1 LKGFDERKGDE
12 IMNTE
17 TTQATKREPM
27 AQNTDPRRIAA
38 PAVDVYENKEE
49 VLLVADMPG
58 VRPDDI
64 VIRFERGE
72 LTLAGKRV
80 KNPEGNLLAAE
91 HRFTDFQRTFT
102 VPQSIQ
108 ADAISAEIAHGVLKI
123 HLPKVSAQKP
133 RQIAV
138 KAS

>member
-1 LKGFDERKGDE
+1 
-12 IMNTE
+12 MNIE
-17 TTQATKREPM
+17 TTTTKRENI
-27 AQNTDPRRIAA
+27 AASNVDPRRTTA

-49 VLLVADMPG
+49 VLLVADVPG

-72 LTLAGKRV
+72 LTMTGRRAKQ
-80 KNPEGNLLAAE
+80 PEGSLLAAE
-91 HRFTDFQRTFT
+91 QRTVDFARTFT
-102 VPQSIQ
+102 VPQTIQ
-108 ADAISAEIAHGVLKI
+108 ADAIHAEVAHGVLKI

-133 RQIAV
+133 RQITV

>member
-1 LKGFDERKGDE
+1 
-12 IMNTE
+12 MNTE
-17 TTQATKREPM
+17 TNTTKREST
-27 AQNTDPRRIAA
+27 AQNANARRSAA

-64 VIRFERGE
+64 TIRFERGE
-72 LTLAGKRV
+72 LTLTGRRALS
-80 KNPEGNLLAAE
+80 PEGTVLAAE
-91 HRFTDFQRTFT
+91 QRFVDFQRTFT
-102 VPQSIQ
+102 VPQNIH
-108 ADAISAEIAHGVLKI
+108 ADAIAAEVAHGVLKI

>member
-1 LKGFDERKGDE
+1 
-12 IMNTE
+12 MNTE
-17 TTQATKREPM
+17 TTTNNTKREPI
-27 AQNTDPRRIAA
+27 AQNNAEGRRIAA
-38 PAVDVYENKEE
+38 PAVDVYENKDE

-72 LTLAGKRV
+72 LTLSGRRAKQ
-80 KNPEGNLLAAE
+80 PEGSVLAAE

-108 ADAISAEIAHGVLKI
+108 SDAINAEIAHGVLKI

>member
-1 LKGFDERKGDE
+1 
-12 IMNTE
+12 MNTE
-17 TTQATKREPM
+17 TTQAKKREPI
-27 AQNTDPRRIAA
+27 AREGRRTAA

-72 LTLAGKRV
+72 LTLSGRRATG
-80 KNPEGNLLAAE
+80 PEGAMLAAE
-91 HRFTDFQRTFT
+91 YRFADFQRTFT

-108 ADAISAEIAHGVLKI
+108 ADAIHAEVAHGVLKI

-133 RQIAV
+133 RQIPV

>member
-1 LKGFDERKGDE
+1 
-12 IMNTE
+12 MHTQNT
-17 TTQATKREPM
+17 TNKRESI
-27 AQNTDPRRIAA
+27 AQNAETRRAAA
-38 PAVDVYENKEE
+38 PAVDVYENKTE

-64 VIRFERGE
+64 AIQFERGE
-72 LTLAGKRV
+72 LTLSGRRAKTPAGNV
-80 KNPEGNLLAAE
+80 LAAE
-91 HRFTDFQRTFT
+91 QRFVDFLRTFT
-102 VPQSIQ
+102 LPQSIQ
-108 ADAISAEIAHGVLKI
+108 ADAIHADVAHGVLKI

>member
-1 LKGFDERKGDE
+1 MA
-12 IMNTE
+12 MNTE
-17 TTQATKREPM
+17 TTSNTTKREPI
-27 AQNTDPRRIAA
+27 AQNIEKRRVAA
-38 PAVDVYENKEE
+38 PAVDVYENKDE
-49 VLLVADMPG
+49 VLIVADMPG

-72 LTLAGKRV
+72 LTLSGRRAKV
-80 KNPEGNLLAAE
+80 PEGNVLAAE

-108 ADAISAEIAHGVLKI
+108 SDAISAEVAHGVLKI

>member
-1 LKGFDERKGDE
+1 
-12 IMNTE
+12 MNTE
-17 TTQATKREPM
+17 TTTNTTKREQI
-27 AQNTDPRRIAA
+27 AQHNTEGRRVAA
-38 PAVDVYENKEE
+38 PAVDVYENKDE

-72 LTLAGKRV
+72 LTLSGRRAKQ
-80 KNPEGNLLAAE
+80 PEGNVLAAE

-108 ADAISAEIAHGVLKI
+108 SDAINAEIAHGVLKI

>member
-1 LKGFDERKGDE
+1 
-12 IMNTE
+12 MNTE
-17 TTQATKREPM
+17 TTNTTKREPM
-27 AQNTDPRRIAA
+27 AQPTEGRRVAA
-38 PAVDVYENKEE
+38 PAVDVYENKDE
-49 VLLVADMPG
+49 VLIVADMPG

-64 VIRFERGE
+64 QIRFERGE
-72 LTLAGKRV
+72 LTLSGRRA
-80 KNPEGNLLAAE
+80 KNPEGALLAAE

-108 ADAISAEIAHGVLKI
+108 ADAINAEVAHGVLKI

>member
-1 LKGFDERKGDE
+1 
-12 IMNTE
+12 MNTE
-17 TTQATKREPM
+17 TTTNSTKREPM
-27 AQNTDPRRIAA
+27 AKDAETRRVMA
-38 PAVDVYENKEE
+38 PAVDVYENKDE

-64 VIRFERGE
+64 NIRFERGE
-72 LTLAGKRV
+72 LTLSGRRAKL
-80 KNPEGNLLAAE
+80 PEGALLAAE
-91 HRFTDFQRTFT
+91 QRYADFQRTFT

-108 ADAISAEIAHGVLKI
+108 ADAINAEVAHGVLKI

-133 RQIAV
+133 RQINV

>member
-1 LKGFDERKGDE
+1 
-12 IMNTE
+12 MNTE
-17 TTQATKREPM
+17 TTNTTKREPM
-27 AQNTDPRRIAA
+27 AQNTEGRRVAA
-38 PAVDVYENKEE
+38 PAVDVYENKDE

-64 VIRFERGE
+64 TIRFERGE
-72 LTLAGKRV
+72 LTLSGKRA
-80 KNPEGNLLAAE
+80 KHPEGSLLAAE

-108 ADAISAEIAHGVLKI
+108 ADSINAEVAHGVLKI

-133 RQIAV
+133 RQISV